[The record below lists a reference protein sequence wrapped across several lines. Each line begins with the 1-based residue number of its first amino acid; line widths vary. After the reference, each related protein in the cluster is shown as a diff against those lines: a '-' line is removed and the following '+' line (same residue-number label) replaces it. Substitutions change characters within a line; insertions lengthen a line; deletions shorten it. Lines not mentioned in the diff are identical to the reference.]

1 MPKQIVFHG
10 EFSSADASGLT
21 EVTARFRL
29 YPVRSK
35 TELSVGSADVIIVEE
50 VCIDY
55 SGATARQITI
65 YDGSDVTADNGEIIS
80 RATLSQNNHYGHHGA
95 IVPFECQ
102 AGTYPKVLA
111 AGAGQ
116 VDVTIRGTIERAQG

>member
-1 MPKQIVFHG
+1 MPKQIAFHG
-10 EFSSADASGLT
+10 EFSSADASGLA
-21 EVTARFRL
+21 EATARFRL

-35 TELSVGSADVIIVEE
+35 TELSVGAADVVIMTE

-55 SGATARQITI
+55 SGATARQITV
-65 YDGSDVTADNGEIIS
+65 YDGSDVTADSGEIIA
-80 RATLSQNNHYGHHGA
+80 RATLAQNSQYNHPA
-95 IVPFECQ
+95 AVVPHECQ